1 MHRKF
6 IDPGTLSTRWARSA
20 TRLAFFLLAL
30 LLIGGAFA
38 PQAFAAP
45 PQDQAFYV
53 VSPGDTLSA
62 IAARHGVSTS
72 VLAQVNGIS
81 NPNRIYVGQRLVIP
95 GASNSGSSPAAPKP
109 PSQAPATGTYIVQSG
124 DTLSKIA
131 ARYGTTVQNLMALNG
146 LTNPNLIWVG
156 QRLKVAGT
164 ATGTTVKPSVSGPAA
179 ERWIDINLSRQRLT
193 AYQGKTAVFSALI
206 SGGLPNTPTV
216 VGRFK
221 VYTKLRSTRMR
232 GPGYDLPGVPYTMY
246 FYRGYAIHGTY
257 WHSNF
262 GRPMSHGCV
271 NMRTQDAAWLYS
283 WAVVGTPVVTH
294 W

>member
-1 MHRKF
+1 MHRDL
-6 IDPGTLSTRWARSA
+6 IEAGTLSAPRVRGAMW
-20 TRLAFFLLAL
+20 LAFILLAL
-30 LLIGGAFA
+30 LLIEGAFA

-45 PQDQAFYV
+45 AGDEALYV

-62 IAARHGVSTS
+62 IAARHGVSAS
-72 VLAQVNGIS
+72 ALAQANGIS
-81 NPNRIYVGQRLVIP
+81 NPNRIYVGQNLVIP
-95 GASNSGSSPAAPKP
+95 GASNSDSSPAAPKP
-109 PSQAPATGTYIVQSG
+109 PSQAPATDTYIVQAG

-131 ARYGTTVQNLMALNG
+131 ARYGTTVQNLMSLNG

-156 QRLKVAGT
+156 QRLKVTGT
-164 ATGTTVKPSVSGPAA
+164 ATGTTVKPPVSGPVAD
-179 ERWIDINLSRQRLT
+179 RWIDVDLSSQRLT

-221 VYTKLRSTRMR
+221 VYVKLRTTRMR

-262 GRPMSHGCV
+262 PDEPRLREPAPRGC
-271 NMRTQDAAWLYS
+271 Q
-283 WAVVGTPVVTH
+283 VVV
-294 W
+294 

>member
-1 MHRKF
+1 MHRG
-6 IDPGTLSTRWARSA
+6 IIGTGTLSIRRARRA
-20 TRLAFFLLAL
+20 IRLAFVLLAL

-45 PQDQAFYV
+45 PQDQASYV
-53 VSPGDTLSA
+53 VSPGDTLTA
-62 IAARHGVSTS
+62 IAARYGVSTS
-72 VLAQVNGIS
+72 ALARANGIS
-81 NPNRIYVGQRLVIP
+81 NPNRIYVGQKLVIP
-95 GASNSGSSPAAPKP
+95 GASNAGSSPAAPKP
-109 PSQAPATGTYIVQSG
+109 PSQAPATGTYIVQAG

-131 ARYGTTVQNLMALNG
+131 ARYGTTVQKLMSLNG

-156 QRLKVAGT
+156 QRLKVTGT
-164 ATGTTVKPSVSGPAA
+164 ASGTAVKPSVSGPVAD
-179 ERWIDINLSRQRLT
+179 RWIDINLSRQRLT
-193 AYQGKTAVFSALI
+193 AYQGNTAVFSSLI

-221 VYTKLRSTRMR
+221 IYTKLRATRMR

>member
-1 MHRKF
+1 MHREF
-6 IDPGTLSTRWARSA
+6 MGAGTLSTRRVRRAG
-20 TRLAFFLLAL
+20 RLVVL
-30 LLIGGAFA
+30 LLVLLLLGIAFA
-38 PQAFAAP
+38 SPALAAP
-45 PQDQAFYV
+45 SQDQALYV
-53 VSPGDTLSA
+53 VSPGDTLTS
-62 IAARHGVSTS
+62 IAARYGISTS
-72 VLAQVNGIS
+72 ALAQANGIS

-95 GASNSGSSPAAPKP
+95 NASDSSSPPAVPNP
-109 PSQAPATGTYIVQSG
+109 PSQAPATDTYIVQAG

-146 LTNPNLIWVG
+146 LSNANLIWVG
-156 QRLKVAGT
+156 QRLKVTGT
-164 ATGTTVKPSVSGPAA
+164 ATGTTVKPSVSGPVA
-179 ERWIDINLSRQRLT
+179 ERWIDVDLSSQRLT
-193 AYQGKTAVFSALI
+193 AYQGKAAVFSTLI

-221 VYTKLRSTRMR
+221 VYIKLRSTRMR

-283 WAVVGTPVVTH
+283 WAVVGTPVLTH